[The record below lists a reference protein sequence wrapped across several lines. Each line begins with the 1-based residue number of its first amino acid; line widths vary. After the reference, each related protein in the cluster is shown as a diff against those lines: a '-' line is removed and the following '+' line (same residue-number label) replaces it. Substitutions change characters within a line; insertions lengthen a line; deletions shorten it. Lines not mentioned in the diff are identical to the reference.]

1 MRLPHPIILVCLAVI
16 CGCTVD
22 TIMKTVTLG
31 GTAVLTATAWRFI
44 LAGLIML
51 ALFVVTRRPMPGWK
65 AIRFHM
71 LRGLAQVS
79 SAVAF
84 FYALTQIS
92 LVEAVIMGFT
102 AALMIAPIA
111 RVLLG
116 EHMSPV
122 TVGASIVGFLG
133 AALALSGEP
142 IGMHAGGNRLLGL
155 SAMVFSAVGYALN
168 IVLVRMRT
176 KEEDA
181 ITLVTFMNVLP
192 ALFLL
197 PFLPFSGPLPEPD
210 AWPLLFAVAVAAIGI
225 WSLMTLAYARAKA
238 QTLAPFEYT
247 ALIWSS
253 LLGYV
258 FFREVP
264 SLRLY
269 AGAAVIIAAC
279 LVVAFETHFTAR
291 REARAAA
298 AEIAP

>member
-51 ALFVVTRRPMPGWK
+51 VLFVVTRRPVPGWK

-122 TVGASIVGFLG
+122 TAGGTTKGRVMR
-133 AALALSGEP
+133 ALSSP
-142 IGMHAGGNRLLGL
+142 
-155 SAMVFSAVGYALN
+155 
-168 IVLVRMRT
+168 
-176 KEEDA
+176 
-181 ITLVTFMNVLP
+181 
-192 ALFLL
+192 
-197 PFLPFSGPLPEPD
+197 
-210 AWPLLFAVAVAAIGI
+210 
-225 WSLMTLAYARAKA
+225 
-238 QTLAPFEYT
+238 
-247 ALIWSS
+247 
-253 LLGYV
+253 
-258 FFREVP
+258 
-264 SLRLY
+264 
-269 AGAAVIIAAC
+269 
-279 LVVAFETHFTAR
+279 
-291 REARAAA
+291 
-298 AEIAP
+298 

>member
-1 MRLPHPIILVCLAVI
+1 MRQPHPILLVCLAVV

-44 LAGLIML
+44 IAGSIMTS
-51 ALFVVTRRPMPGWK
+51 LFLVARRPLPGWK

-71 LRGLAQVS
+71 LRALAQVS

-92 LVEAVIMGFT
+92 LVEAVVMGFT

-111 RVLLG
+111 RILLG
-116 EHMSPV
+116 ERMSPV
-122 TVGASIVGFLG
+122 TVGASVVGFLG

-142 IGMHAGGNRLLGL
+142 TGVHVGGNRLFGL
-155 SAMVFSAVGYALN
+155 SAMIFSAVGYALN

-176 KEEDA
+176 AEEDA
-181 ITLVTFMNVLP
+181 LTLVTFMNALP
-192 ALFLL
+192 VLFLL
-197 PFLPFSGPLPEPD
+197 PFLPFAGPMPKAD
-210 AWPLLFAVAVAAIGI
+210 AWPLLIAVAFAAIGI
-225 WSLMTLAYARAKA
+225 WWLMTLAYARAKA

-253 LLGYV
+253 IFGYV
-258 FFREVP
+258 FFHEVP

-269 AGAAVIIAAC
+269 AGAAIIILAC
-279 LVVAFETHFTAR
+279 LVVAFETHFAAR
-291 REARAAA
+291 REAHAAA

>member
-1 MRLPHPIILVCLAVI
+1 MRLSHPILLVCLAVI

-44 LAGLIML
+44 IAGTIM
-51 ALFVVTRRPMPGWK
+51 ASLFLVTRRPLPGWK
-65 AIRFHM
+65 AIRFHL
-71 LRGLAQVS
+71 LRALAQVS

-92 LVEAVIMGFT
+92 LVEAVVMGFT

-111 RVLLG
+111 RILLG
-116 EHMSPV
+116 EKMSPL
-122 TVGASIVGFLG
+122 TVGASVVGFLG
-133 AALALSGEP
+133 AALALSGETT
-142 IGMHAGGNRLLGL
+142 GAHVGGNRLFGL
-155 SAMVFSAVGYALN
+155 SAMIFSAVGYALN

-176 KEEDA
+176 AEEDA
-181 ITLVTFMNVLP
+181 LTLVTFMNVLP
-192 ALFLL
+192 VLFLL
-197 PFLPFSGPLPEPD
+197 PFLPFAGPMPQAD
-210 AWPLLFAVAVAAIGI
+210 AWPLLIAVAVAAIGI
-225 WSLMTLAYARAKA
+225 WWLMTLAYARAKA

-253 LLGYV
+253 IFGYV
-258 FFREVP
+258 FFHEVP

-269 AGAAVIIAAC
+269 AGATIIILAC
-279 LVVAFETHFTAR
+279 LVVAFETHFAAR
-291 REARAAA
+291 REAHAAA

>member
-1 MRLPHPIILVCLAVI
+1 MRLPHPILLVCLAVI

-22 TIMKTVTLG
+22 TIMKSVTLG
-31 GTAVLTATAWRFI
+31 GTGVLTATAWRFI
-44 LAGLIML
+44 IAAGLMMSLFLL
-51 ALFVVTRRPMPGWK
+51 ARRPMPGWK

-71 LRGLAQVS
+71 LRALAQVS

-92 LVEAVIMGFT
+92 LVEAVVMGFT

-111 RVLLG
+111 RILLG
-116 EHMSPV
+116 EKMSPV
-122 TVGASIVGFLG
+122 TIGASVVGFLG

-142 IGMHAGGNRLLGL
+142 ISAHIGGNRPLGL
-155 SAMVFSAVGYALN
+155 GAMIFSAVGYALN

-176 KEEDA
+176 KEEDSL
-181 ITLVTFMNVLP
+181 TLVTFMNVLP

-197 PFLPFSGPLPEPD
+197 PVLPVAGPLPQAD
-210 AWPLLFAVAVAAIGI
+210 AWPLLVAVSFAAIGI
-225 WSLMTLAYARAKA
+225 WWLMTLAYARAQA

-258 FFREVP
+258 FFQELP
-264 SLRLY
+264 NLRLY
-269 AGAAVIIAAC
+269 AGAAIIILAC
-279 LVVAFETHFTAR
+279 LVVAFETHFAAR
-291 REARAAA
+291 REAHTATT
-298 AEIAP
+298 EITP